1 MAVFV
6 KTKAAF
12 NKTKAAFDKT
22 QAMFLVFHNY
32 LLSLQQINKN
42 EVRKEK
48 NI

>member
-1 MAVFV
+1 MSVSD
-6 KTKAAF
+6 KTEAMF
-12 NKTKAAFDKT
+12 NKTKPAFDKT
-22 QAMFLVFHNY
+22 QAMFLVFQNY